1 MNGARHTNRA
11 MRKSTR
17 RGARGRRQHEARTER
32 DGKKGAAR
40 RSDKDG
46 RIEAKSA
53 EKLRKGAGDVSPQ
66 KDFFPIWV
74 SEKSATSCAA
84 PSPLGTVT
92 LFQGAL
98 HGIVNVPAQ
107 VARAQEGSLLRRL
120 ECLSCPCSG

>member
-46 RIEAKSA
+46 RIEAKISA
-53 EKLRKGAGDVSPQ
+53 EKLRKRGGRR
-66 KDFFPIWV
+66 
-74 SEKSATSCAA
+74 KSAKKLF
-84 PSPLGTVT
+84 PHLG
-92 LFQGAL
+92 
-98 HGIVNVPAQ
+98 
-107 VARAQEGSLLRRL
+107 
-120 ECLSCPCSG
+120 